1 MDLNNLKHTFL
12 QIVLVLSVITFS
24 IAITI
29 LFVPLFEGH
38 LTYFNVPEKVGIA
51 HETIMDNYYVLLEY
65 LHFPWVDKLV
75 MPDFP
80 TSASGAFHFYEVK
93 VLFYINY
100 IVLFITLPISI
111 NYLFNLKKSNQL
123 YRLKIPSFFAAWV
136 PVGLLVFLAFSFEDM
151 FVLFHK
157 LLFDNDAWLFNPA
170 TDPIINVLTQE
181 FFMLCFILAF
191 VLIEALFVTGYLIGK
206 NDLKKKRSNQ

>member
-12 QIVLVLSVITFS
+12 QIVLVLSVITLS
-24 IAITI
+24 IALTI

-38 LTYFNVPEKVGIA
+38 LAYFNIPEKVGMS

-65 LHFPWVDKLV
+65 LHFPWVNKLV

-80 TSASGAFHFYEVK
+80 TSVSGAFHFYEVK

-100 IVLFITLPISI
+100 SVMFVTLPISI
-111 NYLFNLKKSNQL
+111 YYLLNLKKNNQL
-123 YRLKIPSFFAAWV
+123 YRLKMPSFVAAWV
-136 PVGLLVFLAFSFEDM
+136 PVSLLVFLAFNFDYM

-170 TDPIINVLTQE
+170 TDPIIKVLTQE

-191 VLIEALFVTGYLIGK
+191 VLIEAMFVMGYFIGK
-206 NDLKKKRSNQ
+206 NDLKKKLSNQ